1 MTATRSTPR
10 PSDPSS
16 LPPTTGRRLA
26 EPVRRVRGEVVGDAR
41 ANQFGDARAARFA
54 AFERRF
60 AAVSRVMDELVAVPG
75 TSVRIGLDPIV
86 GLVPVVGDAISAAVG
101 FWLIAEATRF
111 GVPRIV
117 VGRMVV
123 NTVVDLAIG
132 AIPLLGDLFDVVSRS
147 NSRNLALFRR
157 HALDPTASTRG
168 EQVALAGLLIL
179 VVGLLWLVATAIGWL
194 LSIEIP
200 TP

>member
-10 PSDPSS
+10 RSDPSP
-16 LPPTTGRRLA
+16 LPPTA
-26 EPVRRVRGEVVGDAR
+26 EPPAPEPTRRVRGEVVGDAR
-41 ANQFGDARAARFA
+41 ADQFA

-75 TSVRIGLDPIV
+75 TSIRIGLDPVV
-86 GLVPVVGDAISAAVG
+86 GLVPVVGDAISAVVG
-101 FWLIAEATRF
+101 FWLIAAATRF

-117 VGRMVV
+117 VGRMIV
-123 NTVVDLAIG
+123 NTVVDLAVG
-132 AIPLLGDLFDVVSRS
+132 AIPLLGDLFDVVSHS

-157 HALDPTASTRG
+157 HALDPAASTRG
-168 EQVALAGLLIL
+168 EQVALAGLVIL

-200 TP
+200 AP